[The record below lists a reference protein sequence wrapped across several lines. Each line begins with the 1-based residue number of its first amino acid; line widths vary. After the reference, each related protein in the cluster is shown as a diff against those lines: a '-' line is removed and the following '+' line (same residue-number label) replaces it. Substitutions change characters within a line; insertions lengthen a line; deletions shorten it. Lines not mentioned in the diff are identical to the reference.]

1 LSNISRS
8 ELWQFSK
15 KIHEEIHFKTQ
26 LATGIST
33 KVETIEKYEKNMK
46 SQRRL
51 AHLGGLFIC
60 YILGVVTI
68 LPIMGI
74 LQLFSVDITTSNFTA
89 IVFTSSL
96 ILSIYNM
103 YILFILFM
111 AGLMN
116 YVTFMRGEYFRLLRP
131 LPLSS
136 RDMTQLTFYVFFRM
150 NAIQLTFIL
159 FALPVAG
166 LILTLSPLTFFILLL
181 NNLINLGF
189 IVPVLV
195 IIAWMLAQ
203 KVFNKTERSS
213 MGPIITVLTIV
224 IYILTVIPIFFLM
237 SSLIH
242 IINGLFNSSL
252 ITGEITPEINFILSL
267 IPFPFSSSYFTTLA
281 LLLPSSLIS
290 LSLTL
295 SSFLGVIILLGF
307 TTITLKKGSSLIQ
320 RLAFEP
326 AVGGHKVISE
336 KNIEIQ
342 VKTSTPVITFMKKAL
357 KMVFRDYG
365 ALTLFVVGLL
375 MPTIILF
382 YAFAMPERYIGSGG
396 GPAWF
401 ITTMLV
407 FLTGFLIFIL
417 FNSLRLS
424 ERNLGGLLSTLP
436 FEERD
441 LFRSKQLIITTA
453 CLLPILF
460 IFLLLQEFMTI
471 DMFYAYIK
479 ILFVSVIA
487 VYVFLILHAFF
498 FGKINNRYTFTVEN
512 IENQIRKWIAIF
524 LGLNSTIFGYLIL
537 IEIISQSFL
546 HNWQIGF
553 IVLIG
558 MIFIT
563 VLELITK
570 RMFPQDPSIH
580 KGSLI

>member
-1 LSNISRS
+1 
-8 ELWQFSK
+8 
-15 KIHEEIHFKTQ
+15 
-26 LATGIST
+26 
-33 KVETIEKYEKNMK
+33 MK

-51 AHLGGLFIC
+51 ALLGGLFIC

-68 LPIMGI
+68 LPVIGI
-74 LQLFSVDITTSNFTA
+74 LQLFSIDITSSNFHA
-89 IVFTSSL
+89 VVFTFSF

-116 YVTFMRGEYFRLLRP
+116 YVTFMRGDYFRLLRP

-181 NNLINLGF
+181 NNLVNLGF

-195 IIAWMLAQ
+195 IIAWILAQ
-203 KVFNKTERSS
+203 KVFNSAERSS
-213 MGPIITVLTIV
+213 MGPIITVLTIM

-237 SSLIH
+237 SSLYH
-242 IINGLFNSSL
+242 IINELFNSSL
-252 ITGEITPEINFILSL
+252 ITGKITPEFNFALSL

-281 LLLPSSLIS
+281 LLLPYSSIS
-290 LSLTL
+290 LMQIL
-295 SSFLGVIILLGF
+295 SSFFGVIILLGLI
-307 TTITLKKGSSLIQ
+307 TITFKKGSSLIK

-336 KNIEIQ
+336 KDIVIQ
-342 VKTSTPVITFMKKAL
+342 VNTSTPVITFMKKTL
-357 KMVFRDYG
+357 IMVFRDYG
-365 ALTLFVVGLL
+365 ALMLFVLGLL
-375 MPTIILF
+375 MPSIIFMLSIT
-382 YAFAMPERYIGSGG
+382 MPERYIDSGG
-396 GPAWF
+396 GSFWF
-401 ITTMLV
+401 IVTMLF
-407 FLTGFLIFIL
+407 FLPGILIFMF

-453 CLLPILF
+453 CLLPVLF

-471 DMFYAYIK
+471 DIFYAYIK
-479 ILFVSVIA
+479 IFFVNVIA

-512 IENQIRKWIAIF
+512 IKNQIRKWIAIF
-524 LGLNSTIFGYLIL
+524 LGLNSTIFGFLIL
-537 IEIISQSFL
+537 TEIISESFL
-546 HNWQIGF
+546 QNWEIGF
-553 IVLIG
+553 IGLIG
-558 MIFIT
+558 MIFIIFS
-563 VLELITK
+563 ELITR
-570 RMFPQDPSIH
+570 RMFPQEPSIQ
-580 KGSLI
+580 KGSPN